1 MNVAPL
7 HRTGT
12 TIARAEPRPAIR
24 DVDDPHRIA
33 ERTGL
38 APMDLDEC
46 WERLASQPLGRL
58 AICVDGQPHLVPI
71 NHLVRDREIVFVSV
85 AATTTH
91 ATLAQPGLTAVLEVD
106 HYDTD
111 TDTGWSVVV
120 AGELAVVEDDVEH
133 ARLELYGRP
142 SWISGRHQCRWL
154 RLVPNHVEGLHLHPP
169 KVADIDGVDV
179 LRRGRHLRAPI
190 APRVTSRLQ
199 GMDRCAPVADMFA
212 VQSGTLD
219 VMDCLE
225 HLAETHMG
233 HVAVDLRD
241 GPVVVDVRYLFEHG
255 CVVLLVT
262 AGVILE
268 AAERRETVALHVR
281 QFDAPHPAGWSVLVR
296 GRLQEE
302 TGPEELD
309 RLRDLDIA
317 PAPRGATTHYVRVM
331 SRSITGRL
339 LPRDPWP
346 VHRDTV

>member
-12 TIARAEPRPAIR
+12 TIARVEPRSAIR
-24 DVDDPHRIA
+24 GVDPQRIA

-38 APMDLDEC
+38 APMDLNEC

-58 AICVDGQPHLVPI
+58 AICVDGKPHLVPI
-71 NHLVRDREIVFVSV
+71 NHLVRAREIMFVSV
-85 AATTTH
+85 AGTTTH
-91 ATLAQPGLTAVLEVD
+91 ATLAQPGLPAVLEVD

-120 AGELAVVEDDVEH
+120 AGELAVVDDDIEH

-142 SWISGRHQCRWL
+142 RWISGRHQCRWL
-154 RLVPNHVEGLHLHPP
+154 RLVPNHVAGRHLHPP
-169 KVADIDGVDV
+169 TVGDIDGVDV
-179 LRRGRHLRAPI
+179 SRRGRPQRAPI

-199 GMDRCAPVADMFA
+199 DIDLSADMFA
-212 VQSGTLD
+212 VQSSTPD

-225 HLAETHMG
+225 HLAEAHVG
-233 HVAVDLRD
+233 QVAVNLLD
-241 GPVVVDVRYLFEHG
+241 GPVVVDVPYLFDHG

-268 AAERRETVALHVR
+268 AAQRRETVAFHVR
-281 QFDAPHPAGWSVLVR
+281 QFDAPNPAGWSVLVR

-317 PAPRGATTHYVRVM
+317 PAPRGATIHYVRVM

-339 LPRDPWP
+339 LPRDPWS